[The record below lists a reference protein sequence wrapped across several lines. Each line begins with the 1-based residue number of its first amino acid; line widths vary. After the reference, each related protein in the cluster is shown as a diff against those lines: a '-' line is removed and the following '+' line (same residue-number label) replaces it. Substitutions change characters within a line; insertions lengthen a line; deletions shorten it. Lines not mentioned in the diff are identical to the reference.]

1 MVKISA
7 YIITLNEE
15 KRLPKTLA
23 ALQQVADEIVVV
35 DSGSTDNTTKI
46 AEEYGAKVLFHEWVS
61 YANQKNFAQNQCANE
76 WLLMIDADEVLSD
89 ELIKEINEVKKE
101 PQFKVYKLRIGDM
114 YPGFK
119 KPRPFTKMYNLERLY
134 HRDYATMPA
143 DQLTKDRIRLT
154 QETPV
159 GQLKGLVHHYS
170 YLTLSHNISKL
181 NHFTDQVLITALD
194 EGKKYS
200 RLRLVTEFPRQFCR
214 YYFIKRQIL
223 NGRWGFVASMNLA
236 YFRFMKIAKWFEY
249 QAIKEDK
256 SSD

>member
-1 MVKISA
+1 MIKLSA

-15 KRLPKTLA
+15 KRLAKTLA

-35 DSGSTDNTTKI
+35 DSGSTDNTVKI
-46 AEEYGAKVLFHEWVS
+46 AQEYGAKVIFHEWVS

-89 ELIKEINEVKKE
+89 DLIKEIMEVKKQ
-101 PQFKVYKLRIGDM
+101 PKYKVYKLRIGDM

-119 KPRPFTKMYNLERLY
+119 APRPFTKMYNLERLY
-134 HRDYATMPA
+134 HRDYATMPPHL
-143 DQLTKDRIRLT
+143 QTKDRIALT
-154 QETPV
+154 QKTPV

-170 YLTLSHNISKL
+170 YLTLSHNITKL
-181 NHFTDQVLITALD
+181 NRFTDQVLITALE

-200 RLRLVTEFPRQFCR
+200 YFRLFTEFPRQFCR
-214 YYFIKRQIL
+214 YYFIKRQFL
-223 NGRWGFVASMNLA
+223 NGRWGFAASMNLA

-249 QAIKEDK
+249 QALKKDK
-256 SSD
+256 D